1 MFRKFVFLS
10 ILTIGVFILTA
21 CGPSGPDVISVT
33 TTEFKFEPTSQTV
46 SAGNQVEL
54 TLKNDGKLDHE
65 WVIIKKGME
74 VTIPFDAD
82 DEDQVFWEM
91 EAGPG
96 ETKTE
101 TFTAPSEVGTYTI
114 VCGTPAHLEQGM
126 TGTLIVKQNYR
137 RLVG

>member
-33 TTEFKFEPTSQTV
+33 TTEFKFEPTSWTV

-82 DEDQVFWEM
+82 DEDKVFWEM

-126 TGTLIVKQNYR
+126 TGTLIVK
-137 RLVG
+137 